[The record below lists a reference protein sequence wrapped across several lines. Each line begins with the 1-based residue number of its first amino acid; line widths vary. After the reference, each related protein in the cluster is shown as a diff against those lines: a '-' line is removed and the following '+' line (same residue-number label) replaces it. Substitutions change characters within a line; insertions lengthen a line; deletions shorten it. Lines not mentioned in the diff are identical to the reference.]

1 MAKINLADF
10 NHKLSLG
17 KIESVKNPN
26 TGATA
31 RKFKSVLTLWFAS
44 KNRTLTQQYQ
54 LQGTDLE
61 NTRTVVIKH
70 NKLSEGMTL
79 ALIDG
84 VQYNIVNYSPDE
96 TNNVIRYD
104 YLTLEKSS

>member
-17 KIESVKNPN
+17 NVESVKNPN

-31 RKFKSVLTLWFAS
+31 RKFKAEITLWFAS
-44 KNRTLTQQYQ
+44 KTRTLAQQYQ

-61 NTRTVVIKH
+61 NTRTVIIKH
-70 NKLSEGMTL
+70 NKQADGLTV

-84 VQYNIVNYSPDE
+84 VQYNIVSYSPDE

-104 YLTLEKSS
+104 YLTLKRSS